1 MGWWFQSF
9 SQKRHQNV
17 CTALACRCIAIA
29 SPIEGLC
36 MIHII
41 FNSPNSRPL
50 LQNSW
55 SVSCIHTNH
64 HPKQCCPCCQK
75 WDLQLMHC
83 WEVLYAESTLVWTL
97 ASWQL
102 KPSNED
108 THSQVLV
115 LLQRTQTWHHM
126 SFFAKMACSW
136 KAVKFFKNQ
145 VHSNTVFTKL
155 TVFQLYVHLVK
166 KSMWLQVWFRGR
178 STKTCKCTAS
188 VQGTVFASAYK
199 DLANS
204 ASVEYATFDNKDITT

>member
-29 SPIEGLC
+29 SPIEELC

-83 WEVLYAESTLVWTL
+83 WEVLYAESTLLWTL

-102 KPSNED
+102 KPSNEE

-115 LLQRTQTWHHM
+115 LLQRTQTWHTTWVSLPKWHVAEKQSRFLQIKHILTLYSQSWLFFSYM
-126 SFFAKMACSW
+126 SIW
-136 KAVKFFKNQ
+136 
-145 VHSNTVFTKL
+145 
-155 TVFQLYVHLVK
+155 
-166 KSMWLQVWFRGR
+166 
-178 STKTCKCTAS
+178 
-188 VQGTVFASAYK
+188 
-199 DLANS
+199 
-204 ASVEYATFDNKDITT
+204 